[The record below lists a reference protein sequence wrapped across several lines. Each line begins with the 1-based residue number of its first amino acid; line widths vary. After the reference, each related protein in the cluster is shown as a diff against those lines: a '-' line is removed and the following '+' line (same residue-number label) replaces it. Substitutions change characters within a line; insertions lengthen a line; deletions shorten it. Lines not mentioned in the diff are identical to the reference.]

1 MSRPLYLA
9 DEDFVAEIRNN
20 NERALDA
27 LYKMHYPMIV
37 HFIINNNGTEQE
49 AKDIYQEAIIVLYEK
64 IKEDRFE
71 LQCKI
76 KTYLYSVCRRLW
88 LKRLTEKSKF
98 AGNMIEV
105 ENFVEMDD
113 EMPQIEERELKY
125 KQMAE
130 ALVRLGEPCKTL
142 IEDFYIHTHSISMI
156 TEKFGYTNADN
167 AKNQKY
173 KCLMRLKKLFF
184 LNYKKEIY

>member
-1 MSRPLYLA
+1 MSMPLT
-9 DEDFVAEIRNN
+9 DEYFVSGIKNGDEK
-20 NERALDA
+20 ALDI
-27 LYKMHYPMIV
+27 LYKMHYSMIL

-49 AKDIYQEAIIVLYEK
+49 AKDIYQEAMIVLYEK
-64 IKEDRFE
+64 IREDSFE
-71 LQCKI
+71 FQCKI

-98 AGNMIEV
+98 GGITEAE
-105 ENFVEMDD
+105 EFLTLDD
-113 EMPQIEERELKY
+113 EMPEMEEKEIKY
-125 KQMAE
+125 RNMSS
-130 ALVRLGEPCKTL
+130 ALALLGEPCKTL
-142 IEDFYIHTHSISMI
+142 IEDFYINNYNMTII

-184 LNYKKEIY
+184 VNYKKEI

>member
-1 MSRPLYLA
+1 MYL
-9 DEDFVAEIRNN
+9 DEDFVAEIRND
-20 NERALDA
+20 NEKALDT
-27 LYKMHYPMIV
+27 LYKMHYPMVV
-37 HFIINNNGTEQE
+37 HFIVNNSGTEQE

-98 AGNMIEV
+98 AGNLVEVDHFIEV
-105 ENFVEMDD
+105 ND
-113 EMPQIEERELKY
+113 EMPQIEEREIKY

-130 ALVRLGEPCKTL
+130 ALIQLGEPCKTL
-142 IEDFYIHTHSISMI
+142 IEDFYINTHSISMI